1 MELTYTK
8 SKPWLNQDKEA
19 KNDTRKFAIERPG
32 KACSWRAGA
41 GYAYGAAW
49 AVLGVWRRA
58 AVTTAVVTTSVATSQ
73 AAAANAAASKEAAA
87 SAQQAAAASA
97 ASAAAAQQAA
107 AQTVQK
113 SPQQKLRELQ
123 SLYDQKLI
131 TASEY
136 QASKQKILNEMTQ

>member
-1 MELTYTK
+1 M
-8 SKPWLNQDKEA
+8 
-19 KNDTRKFAIERPG
+19 I
-32 KACSWRAGA
+32 RANSRLGVSVKLVVGA
-41 GYAYGAAW
+41 LALITLAEPVW

-87 SAQQAAAASA
+87 AASAQQAAAASA
-97 ASAAAAQQAA
+97 ASAASAQQAA

-113 SPQQKLRELQ
+113 SPQQKLQELQ

-131 TASEY
+131 SAADY
-136 QASKQKILNEMTQ
+136 QAAKTKILSGL

>member
-1 MELTYTK
+1 MIRANSRLSVSVKLVVGALALITLTE
-8 SKPWLNQDKEA
+8 P
-19 KNDTRKFAIERPG
+19 
-32 KACSWRAGA
+32 
-41 GYAYGAAW
+41 AW

-87 SAQQAAAASA
+87 AASAQQAAAASA
-97 ASAAAAQQAA
+97 ASAASAQQAA

-113 SPQQKLRELQ
+113 SPQQKLQELQ

-131 TASEY
+131 SAADY
-136 QASKQKILNEMTQ
+136 QAAKTKILRGL